1 MENKARKNLLVRSVS
16 AALLI
21 PVVVYVI
28 MSGLEIFYAS
38 IGLISVLMGMEW
50 YGMLRTLRPR
60 VVWNLVALVYI
71 LSFIISLSFIRN
83 QEAGQ
88 SLLIWILVTTWMADT
103 GAFIFGKV
111 IGGPKLAPKISPSK
125 TWAGVV
131 GAVVFSWLSG
141 MIFGYV
147 FITILLGVLSLIGDL
162 FESWIKRKAG
172 VKDSG
177 KTIPGHG
184 GILDRVDSLVVSA
197 AGLAVILVVFKIKF
211 LDIFKIVSTLS

>member
-141 MIFGYV
+141 IIFGYV